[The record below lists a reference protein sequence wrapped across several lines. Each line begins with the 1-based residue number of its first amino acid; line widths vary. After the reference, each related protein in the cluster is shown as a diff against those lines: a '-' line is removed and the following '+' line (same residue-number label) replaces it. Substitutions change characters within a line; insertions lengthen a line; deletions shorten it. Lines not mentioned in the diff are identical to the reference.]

1 MLAAMRLLTALIISL
16 LLSAQ
21 ASGQETQRQYLSGKG
36 IDDAVPWEFF
46 CSAGRNSGQW
56 TTLPVP
62 SCWDAQ
68 GFGTLAYGRPMRGEK
83 DFVTPDEHGKYRR
96 TFKVP
101 VEWKGQTILLVFDG
115 SMTDTQAWINGQS
128 AGPAH
133 QGAFYRFKYDV
144 TKLIKH
150 GGAEN
155 LLEVTVHKES
165 ANDSVNRAERRGD
178 YWNFG
183 GLFRPVYLEA
193 RPPQHVDRVAIDAR
207 ADGTFSMDVF
217 TAGVTTA
224 DTVRAQVIDR
234 DGRPVGEAFSQAIGD
249 GKTTLKTTIA
259 SALQWTAETP
269 NLYYVEVTLAEG
281 ERPIHRIRQRFGF
294 RTIEV
299 RAGSGIFV
307 NGQRVL
313 LKGTN
318 RHTFWPESGRASSER
333 LSRTDILLMKEM
345 NNNAVRMSHYPPD
358 EHFLDLCDELGLY
371 VLDEL
376 AGWQAFYDEPTGRR
390 LIEQLVTRDV
400 NHPSILFWDN
410 GNEGGWNTA
419 VDDEFAKWDPQQR
432 HVLHPWD
439 PFRGIDTKHY
449 PTYDLLVQKANGSDI
464 FMPTELQHALFDG
477 GGGVA
482 LKEYWDVIRQSKIG
496 GGGFIWA
503 FVDETMKRKDQDG
516 EMDGRG
522 NLAPDGILGPYRE
535 KEGSFYAI
543 KEIWSPIVITRDDA
557 SGALSVE
564 NRFDFTNTS
573 ECAFTWQLRKFHRP
587 DQAQSGFSIVAEK
600 KIDAP
605 AIGPHASGSLKLG
618 LPKETGDADALAV
631 RVDDPTGRE
640 LWTWVWPLKQSIE
653 LPELGTPSP
662 AATAND
668 DPDSV
673 TVSAGGGLAI
683 TFSKKTGRLAAVAR
697 GEQKFPLLNGPR
709 MAVGPEKLRSL
720 SHAADGQDYVV
731 SAVYHGD
738 LKTVQWRI
746 SPDGWVQLDYSYELA
761 GNVDFLGVSFDLPE
775 ADVKHM
781 KWLGHGPFRAWKNRL
796 EGGTLNVYEN
806 SFNDTQTGYTRW
818 EYPEFKGYYAGVRW
832 MRLTTT
838 AGPIVIALDDPSLFV
853 QVLRPTF
860 PGDPK
865 PHSPTTAATRSI
877 KQGDHLS
884 ANAWAN
890 FPDAGFSILHG
901 IAPMGTK
908 FQIAQ
913 QLGPQSQQ
921 NVANGV
927 YRGRARFFFGGAK

>member
-1 MLAAMRLLTALIISL
+1 MLHRIALALLLLTSTLVA
-16 LLSAQ
+16 
-21 ASGQETQRQYLSGKG
+21 QETQRQYLSGKG
-36 IDDAVPWEFF
+36 IDDAVRWEFF

-68 GFGTLAYGRPMRGEK
+68 GLGELAYGRRRTREEK
-83 DFVTPDEHGKYRR
+83 DAPPPAEHGKYRHR
-96 TFKVP
+96 FKIP
-101 VEWKGQTILLVFDG
+101 SGWNGQTIFLVFDG
-115 SMTDTQAWINGQS
+115 SMTDTQASINGQS

-144 TKLIKH
+144 TKLLKH
-150 GGAEN
+150 DGAEN
-155 LLEVTVHKES
+155 LLEVTVNKES
-165 ANDSVNRAERRGD
+165 ADESVNRAERRGD

-183 GLFRPVYLEA
+183 GIFRPVYLEA

-207 ADGTFSMDVF
+207 GDGTFSIDVF
-217 TAGVTTA
+217 TAGVRSA

-234 DGRPVGEAFSQAIGD
+234 DGKPVGEAFSQPLGSR
-249 GKTTLKTTIA
+249 KTTLKTKID
-259 SALQWTAETP
+259 SPRQWTAETP
-269 NLYYVEVTLAEG
+269 NLYHVEVTLAEG
-281 ERPIHRIRQRFGF
+281 EKPLHRIRQRFGF

-299 RAGSGIFV
+299 RAGQGIFV
-307 NGQRVL
+307 NAQRVL

-333 LSRTDILLMKEM
+333 LSRQDILLMKEM

-390 LIEQLVTRDV
+390 LIGQMVTRDI

-419 VDDEFAKWDPQQR
+419 VDDEFAKWDPQER
-432 HVLHPWD
+432 AVLHPWTS
-439 PFRGIDTKHY
+439 FRGIDTKHY
-449 PTYDLLVQKANGSDI
+449 PTYDLLVEKSKASDI
-464 FMPTELQHALFDG
+464 FMPTEFQHALFDG

-482 LKEYWDVIRQSKIG
+482 LKEYWDVLRASKVG

-503 FVDETMKRKDQDG
+503 FADETMKRKDQDG
-516 EMDGRG
+516 KMDGRG
-522 NLAPDGILGPYRE
+522 NLAPDGVLGPYRE
-535 KEGSFYAI
+535 TEASFYAI
-543 KEIWSPIVITRDDA
+543 KEIWSPIVITGDA
-557 SGALSVE
+557 ASSGLSVE
-564 NRFDFTNTS
+564 NRYDFTNTDQ
-573 ECAFTWQLRKFHRP
+573 CAFVWQLRRFHGP
-587 DQAQSGFSIVAEK
+587 AEAQSGFDIVAEK

-605 AIGPHASGSLKLG
+605 SIAPHARGNLRLD
-618 LPKETGDADALAV
+618 LPADAGDADALAV

-640 LWTWVWPLKQSIE
+640 LWTWVWPLRKSIE

-662 AATAND
+662 AATAKD
-668 DPDSV
+668 QDDSV
-673 TVSAGGGLAI
+673 TVSAGGDLSV
-683 TFSKKTGRLAAVAR
+683 TFSKKTGRLIAVAR
-697 GEQKFPLLNGPR
+697 GDEKFPLLNGPR
-709 MAVGPEKLRSL
+709 MAIGGEKLRSL
-720 SHAADGQDYVV
+720 SHAADGQDYVI
-731 SAVYHGD
+731 SAVYDGD
-738 LKTVQWRI
+738 LKSVQWRVA
-746 SPDGWVQLDYSYELA
+746 PDGWVQLDYSYELA

-775 ADVKHM
+775 QDLKSM
-781 KWLGHGPFRAWKNRL
+781 KWLGHGPFRVWKNRL

-806 SFNDTQTGYTRW
+806 SLNDTQTGYTSW
-818 EYPEFKGYYAGVRW
+818 DYPEFKGYYAGVRW
-832 MRLTTT
+832 MQLQTT
-838 AGPIVIALDDPSLFV
+838 GGQILVALDDPSLFV

-865 PHSPTTAATRSI
+865 PHSPTTAVTRSI

-921 NVANGV
+921 NVARGV
-927 YRGRARFFFGGAK
+927 YRGRARFFFGGKLE